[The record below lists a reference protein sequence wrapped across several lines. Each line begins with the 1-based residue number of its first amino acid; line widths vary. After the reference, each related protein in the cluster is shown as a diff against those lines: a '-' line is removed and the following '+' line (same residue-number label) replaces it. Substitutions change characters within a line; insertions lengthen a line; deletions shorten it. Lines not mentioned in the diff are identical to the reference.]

1 MNLTYSKCKEIFDTL
16 PIGYYLGHNIP
27 TELSETDPA
36 TYFNTTTYTITISFP
51 MIASALKK
59 IDAPE
64 DLEQII
70 RGLLYHELSHV
81 IMTPDPKDFQCTDQW
96 KRNTSV
102 SQRLKHNLL
111 NIMEDER
118 IESLLRKYYLDTD
131 FRKNV
136 DLINAPETGHTLA
149 MSDDPMDR
157 FYAAVRFRV
166 GPKAALD
173 KVAEIVRGYHFD
185 RQATERNAPLDQY
198 IRDIF
203 DLYKYFDQKVEQEKQ
218 KQAEGQSSSQS
229 SVQDRSAEQA
239 QSMES
244 CANVD
249 PSDTEAAAKVTAII
263 QKLHENIKKFVEN
276 NFMDPR
282 VKEAKER
289 VTRILTT
296 AMNRRANQAPSLAGY
311 AGKIDSR
318 LCGDRK
324 YKWFVKRN
332 NGSAGNKFSKIKL
345 NLFVDNSS
353 SFANSRRT
361 INALAGA
368 IADIERQFKDFS
380 FDFVRVGNGIKK
392 MPKNERFVLCDEGS
406 ALTNDIIPVYRSLQD
421 PNALTANI
429 AVFDGDLF
437 CCSGADKERNLHAW
451 RAFDQPNCQIV
462 TDPQNMPYIMTDC
475 PRAKVQYISERYAQA
490 FVEKVLS
497 ALERLLA

>member
-1 MNLTYSKCKEIFDTL
+1 MNLTYAKCKEIFDTL

-27 TELSETDPA
+27 TELSDKDPS
-36 TYFNTTTYTITISFP
+36 TYFNKATYTITISYP

-70 RGLLYHELSHV
+70 RGLLYHEISHV
-81 IMTPDPKDFQCTDQW
+81 IMTPDPKDFQCTEQW

-102 SQRLKHNLL
+102 LQPLKHNLL

-131 FRKNV
+131 FRRNV
-136 DLINAPETGHTLA
+136 DLINMPETGYTLA
-149 MSDDPMDR
+149 ASDDPIDR

-173 KVAEIVRGYHFD
+173 KVKEIINNYCFD
-185 RQATERNAPLDQY
+185 RRENGRELGGY
-198 IRDIF
+198 VKDIF
-203 DLYKYFDQKVEQEKQ
+203 DLYKYFDQKVQREHEDQ
-218 KQAEGQSSSQS
+218 QAGKKAPMPKLDNQSE
-229 SVQDRSAEQA
+229 EQA
-239 QSMES
+239 NSMES
-244 CANVD
+244 AMSKE
-249 PSDTEAAAKVTAII
+249 SDQPLTPEQLSRAVQIM
-263 QKLHENIKKFVEN
+263 HENIKQLVEN
-276 NFMDPR
+276 NFIDPR
-282 VKEAKER
+282 VKAVKER

-296 AMNRRANQAPSLAGY
+296 AMNRRANQSPSLAGY
-311 AGKIDSR
+311 AGRVDPR

-332 NGSAGNKFSKIKL
+332 DGSAGNKFNKIKL

-353 SFANSRRT
+353 SFGPSRRT
-361 INALAGA
+361 INALSDA
-368 IADIERQFKDFS
+368 IADIEKQFKDFS
-380 FDFVRVGNGIKK
+380 FDFVRVGRGVKK

-437 CCSGADKERNLHAW
+437 CCSGANKERNRHAW

-462 TDPQNMPYIMTDC
+462 TDPENQLYIMNDC
-475 PRAKVQYISERYAQA
+475 PRAKVQYIDENYAQV

>member
-36 TYFNTTTYTITISFP
+36 TYFNTATYTITISYP
-51 MIASALKK
+51 MIANTVESIK
-59 IDAPE
+59 E
-64 DLEQII
+64 DCDIEQLI
-70 RGLLYHELSHV
+70 RGLLYHEISHV
-81 IMTPDPKDFQCTDQW
+81 IMTPRPKEFQYTDIW
-96 KRNTSV
+96 KRNTSIPQHV
-102 SQRLKHNLL
+102 KHNLL

-136 DLINAPETGHTLA
+136 DLINAPSTGYTLA
-149 MSDDPMDR
+149 ASDDPVDR

-173 KVAEIVRGYHFD
+173 KVAKIIKTYQFD
-185 RQATERNAPLDQY
+185 RRQSFRGLGNY
-198 IRDIF
+198 VRDIF
-203 DLYKYFDQKVEQEKQ
+203 DLYKYFEDNIRQEQEK
-218 KQAEGQSSSQS
+218 KQAGKPASTPKLDDQS
-229 SVQDRSAEQA
+229 DEQA
-239 QSMES
+239 SSMES
-244 CANVD
+244 AMND
-249 PSDTEAAAKVTAII
+249 ELNEPVTPEQLATLIRA
-263 QKLHENIKKFVEN
+263 LHENIKVFVEN
-276 NFMDPR
+276 NFIDPH

-289 VTRILTT
+289 VTRILTA

-311 AGKIDSR
+311 AGKIDPR

-332 NGSAGNKFSKIKL
+332 DGSAGNKFSKIKL

-353 SFANSRRT
+353 SFGSSRRT
-361 INALAGA
+361 INALSDA
-368 IADIERQFKDFS
+368 IADVEKQFKDFS
-380 FDFVRVGNGIKK
+380 FDFVRVGSGVKK
-392 MPKNERFVLCDEGS
+392 MPKNERFVECDEGS

-421 PNALTANI
+421 PNAITANI

-437 CCSGADKERNLHAW
+437 QCSGTNKEENRHAW

-462 TDPQNMPYIMTDC
+462 TDPENMPYIMADC
-475 PRAKVQYISERYAQA
+475 PRAKVHYIDTDYAQV

>member
-27 TELSETDPA
+27 AELSETDPS
-36 TYFNTTTYTITISFP
+36 TYFNTATYTITVSYP

-70 RGLLYHELSHV
+70 RGLLYHEISHV
-81 IMTPDPKDFQCTDQW
+81 IMTPGPKDFQCTEQW

-102 SQRLKHNLL
+102 PQRLKHNLL

-136 DLINAPETGHTLA
+136 DLINAPETGYTLA

-166 GPKAALD
+166 GPKVALD
-173 KVAEIVRGYHFD
+173 KVKEIINNYCFD
-185 RQATERNAPLDQY
+185 RRATCRELGGY
-198 IRDIF
+198 VKDIF
-203 DLYKYFDQKVEQEKQ
+203 ALYKYFDQKVQREHEDQ
-218 KQAEGQSSSQS
+218 QAGKKPPMPKLDNQS
-229 SVQDRSAEQA
+229 DEQA
-239 QSMES
+239 NSMES
-244 CANVD
+244 VMNKE
-249 PSDTEAAAKVTAII
+249 SDQPLTPEQLSRAVQIM
-263 QKLHENIKKFVEN
+263 HENIKKLVEN
-276 NFMDPR
+276 NFIDPR
-282 VKEAKER
+282 VKAAKER

-296 AMNRRANQAPSLAGY
+296 AMNRRANQSPSLAGY
-311 AGKIDSR
+311 AGRVDPR

-332 NGSAGNKFSKIKL
+332 DGSAGNKFSKIKL

-353 SFANSRRT
+353 SFGSSRRT
-361 INALAGA
+361 INALSDA
-368 IADIERQFKDFS
+368 IADIEKQFKDFS
-380 FDFVRVGNGIKK
+380 FDFVRVGNGVKK
-392 MPKNERFVLCDEGS
+392 MPKNDRFVLCDEGS
-406 ALTNDIIPVYRSLQD
+406 ALTNDIIPIYRSLQD

-437 CCSGADKERNLHAW
+437 CCSGANKERNLHAW

-462 TDPQNMPYIMTDC
+462 TDPENMPYIMTDC
-475 PRAKVQYISERYAQA
+475 PRAKVHYIEEAYAQV